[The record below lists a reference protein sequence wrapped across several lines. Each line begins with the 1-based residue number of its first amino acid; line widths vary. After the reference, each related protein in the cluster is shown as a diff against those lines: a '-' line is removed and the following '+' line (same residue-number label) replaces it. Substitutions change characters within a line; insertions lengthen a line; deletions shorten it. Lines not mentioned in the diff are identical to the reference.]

1 MQCASGRDIVAP
13 AVGGTRHHLSFEA
26 AAARRRDKRPNVTS
40 LTHAQRLA
48 DEFRDCPIT
57 RTLLKP
63 RMVGV
68 VEAVLRTTE
77 VVREAGEGCAS
88 LVGQLSAG
96 NDQAEESQRPQAP
109 LCRIEH
115 SAAPDLLSLYGR
127 IPRV

>member
-1 MQCASGRDIVAP
+1 
-13 AVGGTRHHLSFEA
+13 
-26 AAARRRDKRPNVTS
+26 
-40 LTHAQRLA
+40 
-48 DEFRDCPIT
+48 
-57 RTLLKP
+57 
-63 RMVGV
+63 MVGV